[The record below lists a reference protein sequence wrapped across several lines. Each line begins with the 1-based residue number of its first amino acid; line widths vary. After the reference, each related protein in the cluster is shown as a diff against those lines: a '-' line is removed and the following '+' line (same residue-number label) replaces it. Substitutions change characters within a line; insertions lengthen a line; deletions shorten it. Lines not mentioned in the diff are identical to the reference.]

1 MMMPFLALALITT
14 QISVTARTAAGV
26 DSYNTQQDQ
35 TVDIA
40 MPTDRYSCVRMP
52 LEQSN
57 GQIAVMIACKEGGKP
72 SFVLGATCSLTEADQ
87 SRSMLSFNVSKGA
100 TPVQVMFT
108 VACQTQ
114 VIEGTRL

>member
-1 MMMPFLALALITT
+1 MMPFLALALITT

-26 DSYNTQQDQ
+26 DSYNTHQDQ
-35 TVDIA
+35 AVDIA

-52 LEQSN
+52 LEHLN
-57 GQIAVMIACKEGGKP
+57 DQIAIMVACKENGKP
-72 SFVLGATCSLTEADQ
+72 SFVLGATCSTSEADQ
-87 SRSMLSFNVSKGA
+87 SRAMLSVNVSKDDK
-100 TPVQVMFT
+100 PVQVMFT